1 MTQSD
6 LKTNLEVE
14 AEDFRTKLVQVSSK
28 TLLESNTTHVNEL
41 VQEGECEILVARRK
55 IRYKTVPAGHWPSP
69 PQYCSGTQPRCGSP
83 VAPGSQAHTA
93 PWLAG
98 VHEARRPH
106 TLGSEHGSTQR
117 ASTHASASAQS
128 LLSAHSRRTHSTC
141 ARARVTGNVI
151 FIY

>member
-1 MTQSD
+1 MTQ
-6 LKTNLEVE
+6 K
-14 AEDFRTKLVQVSSK
+14 DFRTKLVQVSSK
-28 TLLESNTTHVNEL
+28 TLLESNTTH
-41 VQEGECEILVARRK
+41 
-55 IRYKTVPAGHWPSP
+55 TVPAGHWPSP